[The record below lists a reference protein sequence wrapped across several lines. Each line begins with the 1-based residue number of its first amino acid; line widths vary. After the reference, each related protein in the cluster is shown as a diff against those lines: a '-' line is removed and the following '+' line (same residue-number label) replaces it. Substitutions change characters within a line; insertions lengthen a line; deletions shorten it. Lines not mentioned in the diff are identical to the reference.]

1 MRKVLPE
8 DLDFNESQPYFVLYL
23 LTNGFQVGD
32 DLDINEFMIWTNRKH
47 REFRNLLG
55 MTDNEVKLKLRR
67 DDYVNRFIAWLK
79 TFVPV
84 DESEE
89 RQLKL
94 FLEEPT

>member
-8 DLDFNESQPYFVLYL
+8 DLDFNESQLYFVLYL

-55 MTDNEVKLKLRR
+55 MTDNEVRMKMRFN
-67 DDYVNRFIAWLK
+67 DYVEQFIDWLK

-84 DESEE
+84 VETKEE
-89 RQLKL
+89 QLTL
-94 FLEEPT
+94 F

>member
-32 DLDINEFMIWTNRKH
+32 DLDINEFMVWTNRKH

-55 MTDNEVKLKLRR
+55 VTDDEVRLKMRFN
-67 DDYVNRFIAWLK
+67 DYVEQFIDWLK

-84 DESEE
+84 VETKEE
-89 RQLKL
+89 QLTL
-94 FLEEPT
+94 F

>member
-55 MTDNEVKLKLRR
+55 MTDNEVKLKMRFN
-67 DDYVNRFIAWLK
+67 DYVERFIDWLK
-79 TFVPV
+79 TFVPSV
-84 DESEE
+84 EVEE
-89 RQLKL
+89 EQLTL
-94 FLEEPT
+94 F

>member
-55 MTDNEVKLKLRR
+55 VTDNEVRLKMRFN
-67 DDYVNRFIAWLK
+67 DYVEQFIEWLK
-79 TFVPV
+79 TFVPTVEV
-84 DESEE
+84 DEE
-89 RQLKL
+89 QLTL
-94 FLEEPT
+94 F

>member
-55 MTDNEVKLKLRR
+55 MTESEVKLKMRFN
-67 DDYVNRFIAWLK
+67 DYVDQFIDWLK
-79 TFVPV
+79 TFVPAV
-84 DESEE
+84 EADEE
-89 RQLKL
+89 QLTL
-94 FLEEPT
+94 F

>member
-23 LTNGFQVGD
+23 KVNGFQVGD

-55 MTDNEVKLKLRR
+55 MTESEVKLKMGFN
-67 DDYVNRFIAWLK
+67 DYVDQFIDWLK
-79 TFVPV
+79 TFVPAV
-84 DESEE
+84 EAEE
-89 RQLKL
+89 EQLTL
-94 FLEEPT
+94 F

>member
-55 MTDNEVKLKLRR
+55 MTDNEVRMKMRFN
-67 DDYVNRFIAWLK
+67 DYVEQFIDWLK
-79 TFVPV
+79 TFVPAV
-84 DESEE
+84 EAEE
-89 RQLKL
+89 EQLTL
-94 FLEEPT
+94 F

>member
-55 MTDNEVKLKLRR
+55 MTDNEVRLKMRFN
-67 DDYVNRFIAWLK
+67 DYVNQFIDWLK
-79 TFVPV
+79 TFVPAV
-84 DESEE
+84 EAEE
-89 RQLKL
+89 EQLTL
-94 FLEEPT
+94 F

>member
-32 DLDINEFMIWTNRKH
+32 DLDINEFMIWTGQKH

-55 MTDNEVKLKLRR
+55 MTESEVKLKMRFN
-67 DDYVNRFIAWLK
+67 DYVEQFIDWLK
-79 TFVPV
+79 TFVPAV
-84 DESEE
+84 EAEE
-89 RQLKL
+89 EQLTL
-94 FLEEPT
+94 F

>member
-55 MTDNEVKLKLRR
+55 MTDNEVRMKMRFN
-67 DDYVNRFIAWLK
+67 DYVEQFIDWLK

-84 DESEE
+84 VETKEE
-89 RQLKL
+89 QLTL
-94 FLEEPT
+94 F